1 MSQLSL
7 KQGMEE
13 WGKERLDESIMKE
26 FQMLHDLNCFIP
38 RDPTTLTREERARAL
53 STVVFMKEKRDGRL
67 KTRSCVNGA
76 PQREYIKKEDAAAPT
91 VATDSV
97 FITGTISAHE
107 ERDNMSFDIPGAFVT
122 TKTDEYVIMTLRG
135 PLCEI
140 MTRIDPKLYRKH
152 ITKDKKGKPVLYVQL
167 YKSLYGLL
175 RSALLFYK
183 KFKSELEAYGFEM
196 NPYDPCVFNKI
207 TDDGNQHTVI
217 FHVDDGLASHVNP
230 IENTKLLKYLN
241 KIYGDGITFT
251 RGKKFTY
258 LGMDMDYTERKVLQV
273 SMVP

>member
-1 MSQLSL
+1 
-7 KQGMEE
+7 
-13 WGKERLDESIMKE
+13 
-26 FQMLHDLNCFIP
+26 ML
-38 RDPTTLTREERARAL
+38 
-53 STVVFMKEKRDGRL
+53 
-67 KTRSCVNGA
+67 
-76 PQREYIKKEDAAAPT
+76 
-91 VATDSV
+91 
-97 FITGTISAHE
+97 
-107 ERDNMSFDIPGAFVT
+107 FDIPGAFIT
-122 TKTDEYVIMTLRG
+122 TKTDEYVIMILRG

-167 YKSLYGLL
+167 YKSLYHGLL

-196 NPYDPCVFNKI
+196 NTYDPCVFNKI

-241 KIYGDGITFT
+241 TPGSSLRDHDQDRPQAVPQTHHQGLTP
-251 RGKKFTY
+251 
-258 LGMDMDYTERKVLQV
+258 LV
-273 SMVP
+273 ST